1 MNKIIVTAIGIMI
14 GVGFIPGMQGTLGC
28 ITVANGYTLA
38 VVGMAGV
45 ILVIYLWALV
55 KGGLE

>member
-14 GVGFIPGMQGTLGC
+14 GIGFIPGIQATLGC
-28 ITVANGYTLA
+28 ITVANGYTVA

-45 ILVIYLWALV
+45 VLVIYLWGLV
-55 KGGLE
+55 RGGLE